1 MTSSSMITPLI
12 SSSQY
17 RYDTVKEFSMKLKT
31 LADEYAIKIKK
42 YRRRITAIDVTV
54 YSVSGIMAGTGII
67 LSSVTMIA
75 PIAVPIAISA
85 VTTIAG
91 VASAIT
97 KKLSSC
103 SQEKLS
109 EYKVKYQIVSNGY
122 SQLSSLISSSIDDTI
137 ITEEEF
143 SSMVRIYD
151 AAVSKLEMKIVN
163 DENLLDFNNDNNNN
177 VSRTTST
184 NSRKYHSATNKND
197 INSINKP

>member
-1 MTSSSMITPLI
+1 MNPSLKLEVASNF
-12 SSSQY
+12 

-67 LSSVTMIA
+67 LSSVAMIA

-91 VASAIT
+91 VANAIT

-109 EYKVKYQIVSNGY
+109 EYKVKYQIASNGY

-151 AAVSKLEMKIVN
+151 AAVSKLEI
-163 DENLLDFNNDNNNN
+163 ENDNNNN
-177 VSRTTST
+177 DVNRTSST

-197 INSINKP
+197 IDRINKP